1 MSDINAMVVDPLKK
15 FVKDSV
21 YLVKKCTK
29 PDRKGNGNVFPRLF

>member
-29 PDRKGNGNVFPRLF
+29 PDRKGEELLRSF